1 MTVHTTPVQADR
13 ALAPSP
19 LYAGTLD
26 ADIPR
31 AQLGERGMSPEL
43 AAAIVADEL
52 LLDGNARLN
61 LATFCATVG
70 EVPIDA
76 LSAGQARVN
85 ITNQDE
91 YPASVEIERRLCS
104 IVANLWHAP
113 ADYAAVATTGSS
125 EAIQLAV
132 LAARQRFREGV
143 GTAGGAPNL
152 VYSAAAHPCWDKACR
167 YFDIEPRRIPIPTTP
182 GAPALDPAAARGA
195 IDENTIAVAATLGYP
210 STGVFDDV
218 HALAHMLDR
227 VQRDTG
233 IDVGLHVDAASG
245 GFTAPFS
252 HPQLIWDFGLER
264 VQSINASG
272 HKYAGAPLGLGFVAW
287 RHGEL
292 LPDHLCFDVNLLG
305 GQPVKSF
312 SLTFSRPAA
321 PIIAAYTTM
330 LRLGREGYAA
340 LVAHEREVAGL
351 VAQAVARHGFTLWGD
366 GGQLPLVAFSMP
378 AESQRAWGLEH
389 LSAKLREKGWQ
400 LPVYALPPGAQDV
413 LAARVTCRAGLSG
426 DLARR
431 LIADLDT
438 CVTALDRHEGS
449 HPAAPIEGFHQA

>member
-1 MTVHTTPVQADR
+1 MTVHTRHAQVDR

-19 LYAGTLD
+19 LYAGCLETE
-26 ADIPR
+26 IPR
-31 AQLGERGMSPEL
+31 AHLGERGIGAEL
-43 AAAIVADEL
+43 AASIVADEL

-70 EVPIDA
+70 EPVIDA
-76 LSAGQARVN
+76 LAAGTARVN

-91 YPASVEIERRLCS
+91 YPASVEIERRLCA

-132 LAARQRFREGV
+132 LAARQRYRERG
-143 GTAGGAPNL
+143 GTGTPNL

-167 YFDIEPRRIPIPTTP
+167 YFDVEPRRLPIPTTP
-182 GAPALDPAAARGA
+182 GAPALDPAVVRAA
-195 IDENTIAVAATLGYP
+195 IDEDTIAVAATLGYP
-210 STGVFDDV
+210 STGILDDV
-218 HALAHMLDR
+218 HGLAQMLDR
-227 VQRDTG
+227 LHRDTG
-233 IDVGLHVDAASG
+233 LDVGLHVDAASG
-245 GFTAPFS
+245 GFTVPFS
-252 HPQLIWDFGLER
+252 HPELVWDFGLER
-264 VQSINASG
+264 VVSINASG

-287 RHGEL
+287 RHDEL

-330 LRLGREGYAA
+330 LRLGREGYTSLVAHEHEVAA
-340 LVAHEREVAGL
+340 LVAE
-351 VAQAVARHGFTLWGD
+351 AVVRHGFTLWGD
-366 GGQLPLVAFSMP
+366 GRQLPLVAFSLP
-378 AESQRAWGLEH
+378 VASRRSWGLEH

-400 LPVYALPPGAQDV
+400 LPVYALPPGAEDV
-413 LAARVTCRAGLSG
+413 LVARVTCRAGLSA
-426 DLARR
+426 DLAHR
-431 LIADLDT
+431 LIADLDAA
-438 CVTALDRHEGS
+438 VAALDAHEGG
-449 HPAAPIEGFHQA
+449 HPDAPIEGFHQA

>member
-1 MTVHTTPVQADR
+1 MTVHTKHEQVDR

-19 LYAGTLD
+19 LYAGALD
-26 ADIPR
+26 AAIPR
-31 AQLGERGMSPEL
+31 AHLGEHGMSAEL

-52 LLDGNARLN
+52 LLDGHARLN

-70 EVPIDA
+70 ERPIDSLA
-76 LSAGQARVN
+76 AGTARVN

-91 YPASVEIERRLCS
+91 YPASVEIERRLCAM
-104 IVANLWHAP
+104 VANLWHAP
-113 ADYAAVATTGSS
+113 ADYAAVPTTGSS

-132 LAARQRFREGV
+132 LAARQRYRERG
-143 GTAGGAPNL
+143 GTGTPNL

-167 YFDIEPRRIPIPTTP
+167 YFDVEPRRLPIPATP
-182 GAPALDPAAARGA
+182 GAAALDPQAVRAA
-195 IDENTIAVAATLGYP
+195 IDEDTIAVAATLGYP

-218 HALAHMLDR
+218 QALGQMLDR
-227 VQRDTG
+227 LKSETG
-233 IDVGLHVDAASG
+233 LDVGLHVDAASG
-245 GFTAPFS
+245 GFTVPFS
-252 HPQLIWDFGLER
+252 HPGLSWDFGLER
-264 VQSINASG
+264 VLSINASG

-287 RHGEL
+287 RHGDL

-330 LRLGREGYAA
+330 LRLGRDGYTSLVAHEAEIAA
-340 LVAHEREVAGL
+340 LVAEAVAG
-351 VAQAVARHGFTLWGD
+351 HGFTLWGD
-366 GGQLPLVAFSMP
+366 GRQLPLVAFSLP
-378 AESQRAWGLEH
+378 KGSARSWGLEH

-400 LPVYALPPGAQDV
+400 LPVYALPPGADDV
-413 LAARVTCRAGLSG
+413 LVARVTCRAGLSG
-426 DLARR
+426 DLARA
-431 LIADLDT
+431 LIADFDAA
-438 CVTALDRHEGS
+438 VAALDAHEGA

>member
-1 MTVHTTPVQADR
+1 MTVHTTHAHVDR

-19 LYAGTLD
+19 LYAGSLVT
-26 ADIPR
+26 DIPR
-31 AQLGERGMSPEL
+31 AHLGERGMSAEL
-43 AAAIVADEL
+43 ASSIVADEL
-52 LLDGNARLN
+52 LLDGHARLN

-70 EVPIDA
+70 ETSIDA
-76 LSAGQARVN
+76 LAAGTARVN

-91 YPASVEIERRLCS
+91 YPASVEIERRLCA

-113 ADYAAVATTGSS
+113 ADYASVPTTGSS

-132 LAARQRFREGV
+132 LAARQRFRERGGTGV
-143 GTAGGAPNL
+143 PNL

-167 YFDIEPRRIPIPTTP
+167 YFDVEPRRLPIPATP
-182 GAPALDPAAARGA
+182 GVAPLDPAAVRSA

-218 HALAHMLDR
+218 HALANMLDR

-233 IDVGLHVDAASG
+233 IDIGLHVDAASG
-245 GFTAPFS
+245 GFTVPFS
-252 HPQLIWDFGLER
+252 HPDLLWDFALER
-264 VQSINASG
+264 VHSINASG

-287 RHGEL
+287 RHDDL

-330 LRLGREGYAA
+330 LRLGREGYTG
-340 LVAHEREVAGL
+340 LVNHEREVAAM
-351 VAQAVARHGFTLWGD
+351 VAEAVTRYGFTLWGD
-366 GGQLPLVAFSMP
+366 GTQLPLVAFSIP
-378 AESQRAWGLEH
+378 ADSPHSWGLEH

-400 LPVYALPPGAQDV
+400 LPVYALPAAADDV
-413 LAARVTCRAGLSG
+413 LVARVTCRAGLSA
-426 DLARR
+426 DLAYR
-431 LIADLDT
+431 LVADLDAA
-438 CVTALDRHEGS
+438 VLALDLHDGG